1 MTVNELLK
9 KISKGDIQH
18 FYFLHGSERVYQKQV
33 LQALTAKLVTA
44 DNRDFNFE
52 EFDGRYSSVHQWIDA
67 AKTISFMGG
76 TKLVLVE
83 NMHDKFTLSEKD
95 TVIEEIK
102 ESLQDPDID
111 EIAPD
116 ISKAQQE
123 QDIGTLIDYA
133 NAPIEGVCL
142 VVVSGKLDRRRK
154 LLKKLAD
161 GKGSVCCETPK
172 EYTLVPWVIDLAK
185 EQGYSMS
192 KDSAEVLV
200 GRVGAHPGVLA
211 KELEKVLLYLGKE
224 KNVARND
231 VFEVV
236 GEIKQQDVFG
246 LTRALLEKNLD
257 KALKV
262 LQSQFKHGGDAI
274 QILGA
279 ITWQFRMIWE
289 VKSYQAQ
296 GVPSSQ
302 IAKKIGANPFA
313 VEKSLK
319 YAGKFSNQQL
329 RKCYTE
335 LAKTDRILKSSVQRD
350 GAMETL
356 ILRLTATTH

>member
-9 KISKGDIQH
+9 IISKGDIQH

-33 LQALTAKLVTA
+33 MQALTAKLVTE

-52 EFDGRYSSVHQWIDA
+52 EFDGRNSSVHQWIDA

-83 NMHDKFTLSEKD
+83 NMHDKFTLPEKD
-95 TVIEEIK
+95 AVMEEIK
-102 ESLQDPDID
+102 ESLQDPDTD
-111 EIAPD
+111 EITLDA
-116 ISKAQQE
+116 STVQQE
-123 QDIGTLIDYA
+123 QDIEALIDYA
-133 NAPIEGVCL
+133 NAPIEGACL
-142 VVVSGKLDRRRK
+142 VVASDKVDRRRK

-161 GKGSVCCETPK
+161 GKGSVSCEAPK
-172 EYTLVPWVIDLAK
+172 EYTLVSWVIDLAK
-185 EQGYSMS
+185 EQGYLML

-200 GRVGAHPGVLA
+200 GRVGARPGVLA
-211 KELEKVLLYLGKE
+211 KELEKVLLYVGKK
-224 KNVARND
+224 KNVSTKD
-231 VFEVV
+231 VYEVV
-236 GEIKQQDVFG
+236 GEIKKQDVFG
-246 LTRALLEKNLD
+246 LTGALVEKNLD

-279 ITWQFRMIWE
+279 ITWQFRMVWE
-289 VKSYQAQ
+289 VKSCQAQ

-302 IAKKIGANPFA
+302 IAKKIGAHPFT

-335 LAKTDRILKSSVQRD
+335 LAKTDRILKSSAQRD

-356 ILRLTATTH
+356 ILNLHQVL

>member
-1 MTVNELLK
+1 MSVNELLK

-33 LQALTAKLVTA
+33 LQALTAKLVTT

-133 NAPIEGVCL
+133 NAPIEGACL
-142 VVVSGKLDRRRK
+142 VAVS
-154 LLKKLAD
+154 
-161 GKGSVCCETPK
+161 
-172 EYTLVPWVIDLAK
+172 YT
-185 EQGYSMS
+185 
-192 KDSAEVLV
+192 
-200 GRVGAHPGVLA
+200 H
-211 KELEKVLLYLGKE
+211 
-224 KNVARND
+224 
-231 VFEVV
+231 
-236 GEIKQQDVFG
+236 
-246 LTRALLEKNLD
+246 LTLPTK
-257 KALKV
+257 
-262 LQSQFKHGGDAI
+262 
-274 QILGA
+274 
-279 ITWQFRMIWE
+279 
-289 VKSYQAQ
+289 
-296 GVPSSQ
+296 
-302 IAKKIGANPFA
+302 
-313 VEKSLK
+313 
-319 YAGKFSNQQL
+319 
-329 RKCYTE
+329 
-335 LAKTDRILKSSVQRD
+335 RIV
-350 GAMETL
+350 
-356 ILRLTATTH
+356 

>member
-1 MTVNELLK
+1 MVVSELLK
-9 KISKGDIQH
+9 KISRGDIQH

-33 LQALTAKLVTA
+33 LQALTEKLVTE

-67 AKTISFMGG
+67 AKTISFIGG
-76 TKLVLVE
+76 TKLVIVE
-83 NMHDKFTLSEKD
+83 NMHDKFALSEKD
-95 TVIEEIK
+95 TVMEEIK
-102 ESLQDPDID
+102 ESLQDPDAD

-116 ISKAQQE
+116 ASRAQQE
-123 QDIGTLIDYA
+123 QDIETLIDYA
-133 NAPIEGVCL
+133 NAPIEGACL
-142 VVVSGKLDRRRK
+142 VVTSGKVDRRRK

-192 KDSAEVLV
+192 KDSAQVLV

-211 KELEKVLLYLGKE
+211 KELEKVLLYVGKE
-224 KNVARND
+224 KNVSKND

-246 LTRALLEKNLD
+246 LTGALLEKNLD

-289 VKSYQAQ
+289 VKSCQAQ

-302 IAKKIGANPFA
+302 IAKKIGAHPFA

-335 LAKTDRILKSSVQRD
+335 LAKTDRILKSTAQRD

-356 ILRLTATTH
+356 ILRLTATRH